1 MQNTVKKIN
10 ILNIYKFP
18 TVQHFVM
25 KF

>member
-1 MQNTVKKIN
+1 MQNTV
-10 ILNIYKFP
+10 IYKFP